1 MSENPLPSESQNT
14 PPTSRAS
21 ASKPTVSKKSKVD
34 KNAYVKTALHLKV
47 DHEHALR
54 IASVQLQRKGD
65 PIHTQQQ
72 MMDEAMERY
81 TLYLQS
87 KKDINFLGIIPDKPS
102 PTK

>member
-1 MSENPLPSESQNT
+1 MRFESGHGKCQLPKLSSLLSSVSADIRSQYQ
-14 PPTSRAS
+14 R
-21 ASKPTVSKKSKVD
+21 
-34 KNAYVKTALHLKV
+34 TA
-47 DHEHALR
+47 HAPQLDQPV
-54 IASVQLQRKGD
+54 IASRDDERQRGMKGD